1 MNFSQE
7 NNENSNNK
15 NNINFSTDYKI
26 LNDFQMNKKQNNMRK
41 IKKFIISKSNTGD
54 SWKVIYKYK

>member
-26 LNDFQMNKKQNNMRK
+26 LNDFQMNKKPNNIRK

-54 SWKVIYKYK
+54 S